1 MGLVL
6 EVFGG
11 EARFGFLSE
20 FCGVRKIEFRK
31 FWGFDVAFLNFEDVF
46 SFEN

>member
-1 MGLVL
+1 MSLVL

-11 EARFGFLSE
+11 EARFGFLE
-20 FCGVRKIEFRK
+20 FCGVGKIELGE
-31 FWGFDVAFLNFEDVF
+31 FWGFDVTFLNFENVF